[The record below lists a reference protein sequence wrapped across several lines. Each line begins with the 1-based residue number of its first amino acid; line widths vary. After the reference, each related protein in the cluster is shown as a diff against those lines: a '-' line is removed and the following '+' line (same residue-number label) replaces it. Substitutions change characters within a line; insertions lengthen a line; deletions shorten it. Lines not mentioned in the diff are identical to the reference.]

1 VLIKT
6 HGKAVERLTK
16 LAEDGEKEKA
26 KIMEQMEKVT
36 SELRGLEQEA
46 LKVKELYEQT
56 QEVGPRKSSLQEV
69 LVGRCAIMWQFGNIC

>member
-1 VLIKT
+1 MLIKT

-26 KIMEQMEKVT
+26 KIKEQMEKVT
-36 SELRGLEQEA
+36 SELHGLEQEA

-56 QEVGPRKSSLQEV
+56 QEVGFRFGSGFNRSSIIKTPLAN
-69 LVGRCAIMWQFGNIC
+69 LT